1 MSTKFT
7 LKTKEFL
14 VDKILEQG
22 QKLRTA
28 MVQSILQ
35 NDPLHSDI
43 LYSNNKYY
51 TPITNRVS
59 LTGSGS
65 GDKKLLEAFLNGDYL
80 TKDEEKIALSIV
92 RSMPGLEIFKTTKEK
107 LFSKCP
113 CSTCS
118 VYHTNN
124 LKCDLKRNEAAFKH
138 TEHINNI
145 NALNVLKQVDSL
157 KILLQSIH
165 LNSLGEKKIV
175 QSFNKSSSHLNETF
189 FVKYCIPEVFICD
202 IVKSKSKVD
211 SGLEHNQ
218 IQVCSRRTSNVIYL
232 KQAFIHSVCN
242 LHNCNLEEH
251 DLIFIIRYK
260 SSFQNKSEQLGI
272 AKFNFGVFN
281 NTKNASS
288 GKTLSIYLNE
298 TSSISVGTIK
308 VTIQLGAGKLYF
320 GQEFIGAALQRE
332 NSAVTIS
339 SSDEGTEGNLPCN
352 NQIHNVG
359 SLKHFIDSRG
369 TTQKL
374 PKEQISSDN
383 QQEPI
388 NNNQFQQKKRQQ
400 FAVVTQTSKIV
411 NNLDVAEVVAP
422 ETEAELLFGF
432 LYVSEARFLNNSL
445 NTFIKCQPYCENTT
459 SISRVVYGSSRALYN
474 FLQIIP
480 LLYEENL
487 LLKLRENFMIIEFWE
502 KLKSTE
508 EILGLTR
515 LPLHQFYLG
524 YRNGVIL
531 KHLKRN
537 ILPII
542 GTDWWEPIYS
552 IDSNELI
559 GQVQVLTALGTENQ
573 IKNLQQ
579 ERGFKDASVKAKL
592 NVTPNTK
599 NPDTSKVPSSYFTD
613 KAKVN
618 RKSNKLISV
627 RKLSSVSH
635 PPINIPK
642 SSGKRKVV
650 KLDVGVQSDMDLR
663 INSNTGESSPQM
675 LDTITSF
682 LKLLEKTQKPP
693 CAENSTNTELQL
705 SSGTSIGIP
714 NSEQPQLRKTSDLLD
729 SLQKALSLD
738 TIPAQVTPQ
747 MAPHFKA
754 EILVNAANN
763 LPSRRK
769 IKSKSKRTKVKL
781 PKHEENILPSTYVTF
796 ETMPGCPLKVTN
808 VFPKCTSPK
817 WNFKCQVFLP
827 VDLIQNGEKRLI
839 FKVWQKCTNAVLQP
853 NMQTDLV
860 LGFAA
865 LDLSILA
872 SLGLPNI
879 QGWFNIID
887 FSGKCNGQINIHI
900 NPLEKLAQ
908 TASQISNDI
917 KISPILVSPVLEQ
930 VDEGDCNELLGRAL
944 KRKFNELDEITQ
956 RLRLRLSQVVSEDS
970 DDSSDDI
977 TEEFEHD
984 INNLCIEEDFD
995 LIDFEEEARKFNVNY
1010 SHHKAEKRSQAH
1022 NTSLSSGEPQPGSSK
1037 DCYENNNCRNTGH
1050 VSEVSGVKNSQ
1061 SREHGSGLLMEN
1073 KNTEKK
1079 SESISLRSIY
1089 SSRSLADGKH
1099 RIDSLLEKL
1108 TLLTSEATQPV
1119 SMCYVSNCSTAT
1131 NEADDIKDIFKDL
1144 EQHSRPNITATNS
1157 FDPVL
1162 FQQLY
1167 GGSACDSSPQN
1178 TDKTIANNKLNN
1190 GDSSERNDDGSNVGN
1205 SSLNNSKS
1213 NESSKVCVTNGSDET
1228 SMLSSFSDCRP
1239 NPIDEGS
1246 CEDEKRF
1253 HVALKGDSKQQFL

>member
-1 MSTKFT
+1 MSTEFT
-7 LKTKEFL
+7 SKTKGSL

-22 QKLRTA
+22 QKLRNA

-35 NDPLHSDI
+35 NDPFHSDI
-43 LYSNNKYY
+43 LCSNNNYD
-51 TPITNRVS
+51 TAVTSRVS
-59 LTGSGS
+59 LTGSGT

-80 TKDEEKIALSIV
+80 TKDEEKIALSTV
-92 RSMPGLEIFKTTKEK
+92 RSMAGLEVFKSTEEK
-107 LFSKCP
+107 LFTKCL

-118 VYHTNN
+118 IYHTNN
-124 LKCDLKRNEAAFKH
+124 LKCDLRRNEAAFKP
-138 TEHINNI
+138 TESINSI
-145 NALNVLKQVDSL
+145 DALNVLKQVDSL
-157 KILLQSIH
+157 KIILQSIH

-175 QSFNKSSSHLNETF
+175 QDFNKPSSHLNEIF
-189 FVKYCIPEVFICD
+189 FVKYCIPEVFIND
-202 IVKSKSKVD
+202 TVKSKSKVD
-211 SGLEHNQ
+211 SGLERNQ

-232 KQAFIHSVCN
+232 KQTFVHSVCN
-242 LHNCNLEEH
+242 LHKCNLEDY
-251 DLIFIIRYK
+251 DLTFTIRYK

-298 TSSISVGTIK
+298 ASSISVGSIK
-308 VTIQLGAGKLYF
+308 VTLQLGAGKLYF

-332 NSAVTIS
+332 NSAVTVS
-339 SSDEGTEGNLPCN
+339 SSGEGIEGDLSCN
-352 NQIHNVG
+352 NQIYNAK
-359 SLKHFIDSRG
+359 SLKDVIDKREA
-369 TTQKL
+369 TQKVS
-374 PKEQISSDN
+374 KKQISSDN
-383 QQEPI
+383 QQEQT
-388 NNNQFQQKKRQQ
+388 NNIKFQQKKRQQ

-411 NNLDVAEVVAP
+411 NDLAVVEVVDP

-432 LYVSEARFLNNSL
+432 LYISEAQFLNNTL
-445 NTFIKCQPYCENTT
+445 NTFIKCQPYCENAT
-459 SISRVVYGSSRALYN
+459 SISRVVYRSSRALYN

-480 LLYEENL
+480 LLYEEDL
-487 LLKLRENFMIIEFWE
+487 LLKLRENFMIVEFWE

-573 IKNLQQ
+573 IRNLQQ
-579 ERGFKDASVKAKL
+579 ERGFKDDSVKAKL
-592 NVTPNTK
+592 NVTPETK
-599 NPDTSKVPSSYFTD
+599 NLDTSRVPFRYFTD
-613 KAKVN
+613 KDKVN

-627 RKLSSVSH
+627 RKISH
-635 PPINIPK
+635 VNYPPINISN
-642 SSGKRKVV
+642 SSEKRKVV
-650 KLDVGVQSDMDLR
+650 KLDVGVQSDMDLK
-663 INSNTGESSPQM
+663 ISNNAGDSNPPQM

-682 LKLLEKTQKPP
+682 LKLLEKSQRPP
-693 CAENSTNTELQL
+693 CVENSTNTELEL
-705 SSGTSIGIP
+705 SSGTSIGVP
-714 NSEQPQLRKTSDLLD
+714 NNEQPQLRKTSDLLD

-738 TIPAQVTPQ
+738 TIPAPITPQ
-747 MAPHFKA
+747 MPPHFKA
-754 EILVNAANN
+754 EILIHSANN

-769 IKSKSKRTKVKL
+769 IKSKSKRTKVKP

-817 WNFKCQVFLP
+817 WNFRCQVFLP
-827 VDLIQNGEKRLI
+827 VDLIRNGEKRLI

-865 LDLSILA
+865 LDLSALT
-872 SLGLPNI
+872 SVGLPNI

-908 TASQISNDI
+908 TASQINNDI
-917 KISPILVSPVLEQ
+917 KTSPILVSPILGQ

-944 KRKFNELDEITQ
+944 KRKFSELDEITQ
-956 RLRLRLSQVVSEDS
+956 RLRLRLSEVVSEDS
-970 DDSSDDI
+970 EDSSDDI

-1010 SHHKAEKRSQAH
+1010 SHHKAEKRSQAR
-1022 NTSLSSGEPQPGSSK
+1022 NASLFCGEPQPGSSK
-1037 DCYENNNCRNTGH
+1037 DCYEKNKCRNTSN
-1050 VSEVSGVKNSQ
+1050 VSEESGVKNSQ
-1061 SREHGSGLLMEN
+1061 SGEHGSGLLMEN
-1073 KNTEKK
+1073 KKTESK
-1079 SESISLRSIY
+1079 SESITSRSVY

-1108 TLLTSEATQPV
+1108 TLLTSEATQPF
-1119 SMCYVSNCSTAT
+1119 STRYISGCSTAT
-1131 NEADDIKDIFKDL
+1131 NEVDDIKDIFKDL
-1144 EQHSRPNITATNS
+1144 EQHSRPNITAANS

-1178 TDKTIANNKLNN
+1178 KDKTVSNN
-1190 GDSSERNDDGSNVGN
+1190 GPSKSDSSEGCNHSFSVGSSDV
-1205 SSLNNSKS
+1205 NNSKS
-1213 NESSKVCVTNGSDET
+1213 NGSSKVYVNNDSDET

-1239 NPIDEGS
+1239 NPIGQGT
-1246 CEDEKRF
+1246 CEDEK
-1253 HVALKGDSKQQFL
+1253 